1 MQRHT
6 WNVFSLPICLL
17 YTWLFEAIQ
26 FINYYHNSLQFVLSI
41 NMNQNDN
48 MMFSKKPCILNRI
61 QREKAQ
67 KKISTHHWN
76 RMGLMENVFQM
87 VNLLLCWFFLEGSKN
102 WISKNVMIN
111 EVRKK
116 NRKKES
122 NCDFR
127 SLAILPCR
135 SNQFS
140 GILIFSFANR
150 WIFAVSLNANTQSSK
165 VNARI
170 LRTRL
175 NFNSVVMLT
184 LQCTS
189 I

>member
-48 MMFSKKPCILNRI
+48 MIFSKKPCILNRI

-76 RMGLMENVFQM
+76 RMGLMENIFQM
-87 VNLLLCWFFLEGSKN
+87 VNLLLCWFSWK
-102 WISKNVMIN
+102 
-111 EVRKK
+111 VRKIE
-116 NRKKES
+116 NRKMWWSMKFVRKTEKKES
-122 NCDFR
+122 NCDFC

-150 WIFAVSLNANTQSSK
+150 WIFAVSLNANTQSYK